1 MNIQIVDRVKL
12 PILMRFI
19 CVIFIFNLLL
29 AFYSLFEGR
38 LLFGNLMF
46 DGIFSKILNILLC
59 TLWTAILVGITDR
72 RLYAV
77 ELVVSWMSFQLI
89 LNFSI
94 LIGMIYGMKYP
105 LKDVILDLIANTDV
119 LFSFE
124 YGTELTYGLTFIK
137 HLFILIFNIGVIF
150 YFEKNK
156 KLFK

>member
-46 DGIFSKILNILLC
+46 DGIFSKILSILLC
-59 TLWTAILVGITDR
+59 TLWTAVLVGINDR

-77 ELVVSWMSFQLI
+77 ELVVSWMIFQLI

-94 LIGMIYGMKYP
+94 LIGMKHS
-105 LKDVILDLIANTDV
+105 LKDVILDLIANMDV
-119 LFSFE
+119 LFSFD

-137 HLFILIFNIGVIF
+137 HLFILIFNIGVIV

>member
-46 DGIFSKILNILLC
+46 DGIFSKILSILLC
-59 TLWTAILVGITDR
+59 TLWTAVLVGINDR

-77 ELVVSWMSFQLI
+77 ELVVSWMIFQLI

-94 LIGMIYGMKYP
+94 LIGMKYS
-105 LKDVILDLIANTDV
+105 LKDVILDLIANMDV
-119 LFSFE
+119 LFSFD

-137 HLFILIFNIGVIF
+137 HLFILIFNIGVIV